1 MKAVSGLVLIVWL
14 INTPWL
20 LFLIVAATLTALAIV
35 AWTFIRPVSGMTP
48 PSHSWTRAEPR
59 FEWATNPSW
68 DYDNVQEDANDRYGS
83 TGANPSEGAV
93 ERALAARVAELL
105 DQAKRREQR
114 LTQLRKRINELELEV
129 ASTSTRIRDAV
140 TSGREE
146 VLHAFGHRRDEFER
160 MLGEFARKEQA
171 KARRER
177 KRHDEEQQ
185 RQEESAHQ
193 RSEQSQRRSR
203 SPKPWWEVLGV
214 SPNAAEEEVRRA
226 YRILAKRLHP
236 DRQATGDAEQMAE
249 INAAK
254 DEAMKRFR
262 KAA

>member
-1 MKAVSGLVLIVWL
+1 M
-14 INTPWL
+14 
-20 LFLIVAATLTALAIV
+20 FLIVAAIIAALAFA
-35 AWTFIRPVSGMTP
+35 AWIFMRPVIDMGS

-68 DYDNVQEDANDRYGS
+68 NYEHVQESANDRHRS
-83 TGANPSEGAV
+83 NGANRSEGAV

-105 DQAKRREQR
+105 DQAKRQEQR
-114 LTQLRKRINELELEV
+114 LTQLRNRINELELEV
-129 ASTSTRIRDAV
+129 ASTSTSVKEALN
-140 TSGREE
+140 SGRDE

-177 KRHDEEQQ
+177 NHDEEQQ
-185 RQEESAHQ
+185 RQKESSRQ
-193 RSEQSQRRSR
+193 RREQCQRRSR
-203 SPKPWWEVLGV
+203 SSKPWWEILGV
-214 SPNAAEEEVRRA
+214 RSDASEDDVRRA
-226 YRILAKRLHP
+226 YRTLAKRLHP